1 MNQNTKILGAVILGG
16 VIARGIVYAITK
28 KQRDEERAR
37 NKRILEHAN
46 EMSKKFVEEAFPTPN
61 FKTES

>member
-1 MNQNTKILGAVILGG
+1 MKGG

-46 EMSKKFVEEAFPTPN
+46 EMSKKFVEEAFPKPN
-61 FKTES
+61 FKV